1 MRGKKS
7 DSAFIAEFIT
17 ESVQKG
23 METPDQIVQRA
34 KDEINQIDEEI
45 KAIETKKLRRS
56 KLLDV
61 ILNFEKQAKDKSEEA
76 RLLPFFTLEYV
87 EDCKYICMLLKIQ
100 PLPAHPMM
108 FGSGLEHQKVY
119 AVKQLLER
127 KIITRDGDRLVRGE
141 RFDEYMKFVL
151 REV

>member
-34 KDEINQIDEEI
+34 KEEITQIDEEI
-45 KAIETKKLRRS
+45 KAIEAKKLRRS

-61 ILNFEKQAKDKSEEA
+61 ILNFEKIAKDKSEEA
-76 RLLPFFTLEYV
+76 RLLPFFSIQYP
-87 EDCKYICMLLKIQ
+87 DKCKEICIFLKDAKSL
-100 PLPAHPMM
+100 PLDWGVRGESDAIR
-108 FGSGLEHQKVY
+108 VY
-119 AVKQLLER
+119 CLKQMLER
-127 KIITRDGDRLVRGE
+127 QIILRKDSSIVPGE
-141 RFDEYMKFVL
+141 RFDEYWKFVL